1 MKRLKRVFCLFLVA
15 VAALAC
21 AGAGSLRA
29 QETGPA
35 APPAHG
41 GRWVVDNA
49 RLLLREDKAAL
60 EAELS
65 AYAARTGNQIV
76 VLTVPGL
83 KGEAIGAFANRVA
96 RQWGVGQKDRNNGV
110 LIVVAKAEG
119 RVRFEVGRGVE
130 DRLPDLLAA
139 RIQKETMVPL
149 FRQGRFGP
157 GLRQGAAA
165 VMQALGDA
173 NATSPAGPTG
183 QEGQPQPTGPQ
194 AVKSP
199 AGDGPPLAF
208 TGVLVLV
215 FLLLALGL
223 VWRRHGENYRSG
235 HQEDYSFLMGL
246 LLGLLSSLFRG
257 RGGGGFGG
265 MGGGMGGMG
274 GGGGFSGGGGDFG
287 GGGADSGFGDGGGG
301 GDE

>member
-1 MKRLKRVFCLFLVA
+1 MKRLQRAFCLFLVA

-21 AGAGSLRA
+21 AGAGNLRA

-83 KGEAIGAFANRVA
+83 RGEAIGAYANRVA
-96 RQWGVGQKDRNNGV
+96 REWGVGQKDKNNGV

-119 RVRFEVGRGVE
+119 RVRFEVGRGIE

-173 NATSPAGPTG
+173 NATSPTGPTG
-183 QEGQPQPTGPQ
+183 QEGQPQPAPQ
-194 AVKSP
+194 GARPP
-199 AGDGPPLAF
+199 AGDGPPLMF
-208 TGVLVLV
+208 TGLLVAIL
-215 FLLLALGL
+215 LLLALGL

-235 HQEDYSFLMGL
+235 HQEDYSFLLGL

-257 RGGGGFGG
+257 RGGGGGFGG
-265 MGGGMGGMG
+265 MGGGM

-287 GGGADSGFGDGGGG
+287 GGGADSGFGGDGGGDG
-301 GDE
+301 GGND

>member
-1 MKRLKRVFCLFLVA
+1 MKRLKRAFCLFLVA

-35 APPAHG
+35 EPPAHG

-83 KGEAIGAFANRVA
+83 GGEAIGAFANRVA

-173 NATSPAGPTG
+173 AAPAAPDAQPAPQAARPPAG
-183 QEGQPQPTGPQ
+183 E
-194 AVKSP
+194 
-199 AGDGPPLAF
+199 GPPLAF